1 MGELVTFT
9 PRAPAKAAA
18 GRRPGLPA
26 TIVIFPGVRY
36 ERAGEKRQ
44 PRESQTKLGYSGS
57 QDRPSR

>member
-9 PRAPAKAAA
+9 PRAPAKTVA
-18 GRRPGLPA
+18 GRPGLPA

-44 PRESQTKLGYSGS
+44 PRAAGQEKGAAADGVKA
-57 QDRPSR
+57 